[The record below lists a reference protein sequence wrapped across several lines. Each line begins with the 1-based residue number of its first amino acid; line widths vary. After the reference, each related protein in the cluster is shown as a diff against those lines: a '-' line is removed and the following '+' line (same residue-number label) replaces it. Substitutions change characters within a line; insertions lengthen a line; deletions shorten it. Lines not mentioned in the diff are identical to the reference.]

1 MAESVKRGV
10 EPQLLGKLTP
20 EEIIDYFGK
29 ELFDKT
35 EKEIQE
41 FFLKTA
47 FLNKMTTKM
56 AEKLTE
62 LPTAD
67 RILSILSRN
76 NYFTEKRFHIE
87 PIYQYHPLFSEF
99 LLSRAK
105 NTFPKENL
113 SVLCSRTATLLEED
127 GQTEAAASNRG
138 THAFIIISGPGKPC
152 FGETLN
158 KHLFI

>member
-67 RILSILSRN
+67 RILSTLSRN

-87 PIYQYHPLFSEF
+87 PIYQYHPLFREF

-113 SVLCSRTATLLEED
+113 SVLCSRAATLLEED
-127 GQTEAAASNRG
+127 GQTEAATSNRG